1 MPPRGASWKLPEV
14 RHLVE
19 LVGEHMPTK
28 EEHWEMLKELHDSAF
43 PTNRSVTALQNK
55 FKDTYRTKMPT
66 GDPTMPDHVR
76 RAKEIQREYIEMS
89 NGSDGEDDESV
100 EKGGSEKNNGN
111 IDDDNEDGDDA
122 EYDLFADATDGV
134 EPPLN

>member
-1 MPPRGASWKLPEV
+1 
-14 RHLVE
+14 
-19 LVGEHMPTK
+19 
-28 EEHWEMLKELHDSAF
+28 MLKELHDSAF

-76 RAKEIQREYIEMS
+76 RAKEIQCEYIEMS

-100 EKGGSEKNNGN
+100 EKGGNEKNNGN
-111 IDDDNEDGDDA
+111 IDEDNEDEDDA
-122 EYDLFADATDGV
+122 E
-134 EPPLN
+134 